1 MKIKDFYLVKLL
13 LYLYK
18 RFFERNPLILLLLFA
33 LLLNVVSWILVSFRG
48 RPENYIIPLHYIPV
62 KGVDKTGPWFMIYEI
77 PLAGFV
83 ILIVNFLIAF
93 NLLKKDLKASYL
105 IASATI
111 LLGIFFVIASW
122 SIAFKV

>member
-1 MKIKDFYLVKLL
+1 MKIKDFYLTKLL
-13 LYLYK
+13 LYIYK
-18 RFFERNPLILLLLFA
+18 RFFQENPLILFLLFV
-33 LLLNVVSWILVSFRG
+33 LLLNATSWILVSFKG
-48 RPENYIIPLHYIPV
+48 RPENYIIPLHYMSI
-62 KGVDKTGPWFMIYEI
+62 KGVTKTGPWFMIYEI

-111 LLGIFFVIASW
+111 LLEIFFIIASW